1 MTIAL
6 IVLGFFVLVT
16 LVISLISFL
25 RQETQGKGLRQETTN
40 SIKAF
45 GDTFSTQLFSLTQM
59 NEQRFETMR
68 GILEERLRL
77 IQEDNSIKLE
87 QIKAT
92 VDEKLDNTLRIRLND
107 SFKLVSERL
116 ELVHKGLGEM
126 QTLASD
132 VGDLKRVFSNIKT
145 RGTWGEVQL
154 GALLEDILTEEQY
167 ARNVVTKIGSNERVE
182 FAVKLP
188 GKENGIVWLPIDA
201 KFPKEDYEKLS
212 EAQEKADVDKLS
224 RRLEETVKEMARNVK
239 DKYISPPT
247 TTDFAIL
254 FLATEGLYAEIARK
268 PGLCDYI
275 QREYRIVIAGPT
287 IFGALLNSLQMGFK
301 TLAIEKRAGEVWNLL
316 SRIKTEF
323 GRFGDLLDK
332 TYRQIQS
339 AGETIEKA
347 TSQSRNIEK
356 RLKDVEILPLWGGE
370 KPPSKTQNENISSN

>member
-6 IVLGFFVLVT
+6 IVLGFFVLLT

-25 RQETQGKGLRQETTN
+25 RQEIQGKGLRQETTN

-45 GDTFSTQLFSLTQM
+45 GDTFSNQLFSLTQM
-59 NEQRFETMR
+59 NEQRFEAMR

-87 QIKAT
+87 QIKAM
-92 VDEKLDNTLRIRLND
+92 VGEKLDNTLRIRLND

-126 QTLASD
+126 QTLAND

-212 EAQEKADVDKLS
+212 EAQGKADVDKFS
-224 RRLEETVKEMARNVK
+224 RRLEETVKEMARNVR

-254 FLATEGLYAEIARK
+254 FLATEGLYAEITRK

-287 IFGALLNSLQMGFK
+287 ILGALLNSLQMGFK

-316 SRIKTEF
+316 SRIKTDF
-323 GRFGDLLDK
+323 GRFGDLLEK
-332 TYRQIQS
+332 THKQIQNIS
-339 AGETIEKA
+339 KTIEDA

-356 RLKDVEILPLWGGE
+356 RLKDVEVLPLCGRE
-370 KPPSKTQNENISSN
+370 KFPYSTQNDNISSN